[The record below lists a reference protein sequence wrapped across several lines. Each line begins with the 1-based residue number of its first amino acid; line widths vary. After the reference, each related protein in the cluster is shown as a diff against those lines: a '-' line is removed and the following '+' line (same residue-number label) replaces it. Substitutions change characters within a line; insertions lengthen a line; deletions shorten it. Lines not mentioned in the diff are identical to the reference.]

1 MRISYWSSDVFSS
14 DLVTSNL
21 NISAFVN
28 QSYRSRTN
36 LLNPLSVY
44 GEQEG
49 YGLTNAGLGI
59 KDPDDRWSVQIWG
72 RNLLDKIYAVGI
84 QSANPVAPFFK
95 IPGDR
100 RTFGLTVK
108 GRFCLGLT

>member
-1 MRISYWSSDVFSS
+1 MRISDWSSDVCSS
-14 DLVTSNL
+14 DL
-21 NISAFVN
+21 
-28 QSYRSRTN
+28 SYRSRTN

-100 RTFGLTVK
+100 RPFGLTET
-108 GRFCLGLT
+108 GRASCRETVCQYV